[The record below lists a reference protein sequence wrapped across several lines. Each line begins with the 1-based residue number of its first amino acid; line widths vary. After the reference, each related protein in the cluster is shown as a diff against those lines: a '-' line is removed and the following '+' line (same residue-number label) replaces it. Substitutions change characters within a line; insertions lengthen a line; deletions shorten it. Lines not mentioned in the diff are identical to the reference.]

1 MRTFQQR
8 KENVYLWKEICDLH
22 WERMLGEFWN
32 DELFWSDLFHS
43 MEAQDWED
51 LIEVAKGLQVM
62 YGQLIQKFPYFAVNV
77 EQVEKRL
84 HRCDPVI
91 KKFNRQGYNKVAVS
105 LFMAVRDAL
114 NELNDEPTKSW
125 TDLERK
131 KIRDSEKTTPFAT
144 LFDY

>member
-1 MRTFQQR
+1 
-8 KENVYLWKEICDLH
+8 
-22 WERMLGEFWN
+22 MLGEFWN